1 MIPAILTGTA
11 SGLLTELIVHSVQ
24 SVGKKIK
31 QQKNNGEKE
40 LGEKEL
46 LEKIAE
52 TLESYKKTEHFQ
64 KMSIPDVQ
72 TLKVEIENVYN
83 NYYNGSVDN
92 KEQYQ
97 DFMYS
102 LLETLEQGK
111 DMPYLDIMKTNELTI
126 RSFNSVYAFYEN
138 VFDFNKS
145 SDDYRESARVLTFSV
160 KNTGGE
166 PIKEVH
172 ISNVQIS
179 FLEED
184 CYSFQDDYYEL
195 RATKHQECLSCKMAI
210 SPSEEQKIH
219 LIVTRK
225 EEELQ
230 HEEECEVFWEDYGED
245 MLYMEMDITVVGATK
260 NNSYRVCVHL
270 SKTNSDEEEMHGN
283 YAIENVMI
291 REVNNDES

>member
-1 MIPAILTGTA
+1 MIAEILTGTV
-11 SGLLTELIVHSVQ
+11 SGLFTELIAHSMQ
-24 SVGKKIK
+24 TVGKKIK
-31 QQKNNGEKE
+31 QRKNNGEKE
-40 LGEKEL
+40 LDEKEL

-52 TLESYKKTEHFQ
+52 TLEGYKKTEHFQ
-64 KMSIPDVQ
+64 KMNIPDVQ
-72 TLKVEIENVYN
+72 TLEVEIKSVYN
-83 NYYNGSVDN
+83 NYYNVSVDN

-126 RSFNSVYAFYEN
+126 RSFNSIHTFYEN
-138 VFDFNKS
+138 VFDFNKN
-145 SDDYRESARVLTFSV
+145 SDDDRESARMFTFSV

-179 FLEED
+179 FVEEN
-184 CYSFQDDYYEL
+184 CYSMQDDCFEL
-195 RATKHQECLSCKMAI
+195 IATEHEECLSCKLDI

-225 EEELQ
+225 ENELQ
-230 HEEECEVFWEDYGED
+230 SEEECDDFWEDYGD
-245 MLYMEMDITVVGATK
+245 DILYMEMDITVVGATK
-260 NNSYRVCVHL
+260 NNSHRVCMYL
-270 SKTNSDEEEMHGN
+270 SKTSSDEEEMHGD

-291 REVNNDES
+291 REVNNDEA